1 MADGKYYWLKLKK
14 DFFKRHD
21 IRIIESMPNGKD
33 YILFYLKLLC
43 ESIDHAGNLR
53 FSESIP
59 YNESM
64 LATITFTNID
74 VVKSAIDVFT
84 KLGMM
89 EIMDDGTYYM
99 SEVAKITGS
108 ESEWAE
114 KKRIYRQ
121 SQKKLTSRG
130 QNEDNVLPSEDNVR
144 GQKDKVRQEIDIEK
158 DIEIEREKEPD
169 KKRARASA
177 DQIAKEFSLSDPV
190 RDAFDR
196 YLSYL
201 SEIGKPAG
209 IETERAILK
218 KLNGLARSE
227 AEAVEILD
235 NAIRKQWKD
244 IYHIDKGTKQ
254 KKSAVGSFGNYE
266 QRDFDYSELEKKMR
280 GYGDG

>member
-99 SEVAKITGS
+99 SEFAKITGS

-144 GQKDKVRQEIDIEK
+144 GQKDKVRQEKEIDIET
-158 DIEIEREKEPD
+158 DIDREKETD

-209 IETERAILK
+209 IETARAILK

-244 IYHIDKGTKQ
+244 IYHIDKGAKQ
-254 KKSAVGSFGNYE
+254 KKNAVGSFGNYE

-280 GYGDG
+280 GYDDA